1 MKEVAHPSLP
11 GPGRLYAGPRPAQP
25 FPESVAALRALGI
38 TTVACLL
45 KPYEFPAELRE
56 AYDRAGLT
64 LLQHPIQDFD
74 APGDPV
80 EFARFLRDLLGR
92 LRRGETV
99 YVHCLGGIGRTGT
112 VLCCL
117 FKMLGAEG
125 DPLRLVRAAYTRFA
139 VESPVQERF
148 VERFD
153 VQRCA

>member
-1 MKEVAHPSLP
+1 MREVVHPSLP

-25 FPESVAALRALGI
+25 FEKSVAALRALGI

-45 KPYEFPAELRE
+45 KPYELPADLRE
-56 AYDRAGLT
+56 AYEHAGLT

-80 EFARFLRDLLGR
+80 EFARFLRDLLDR
-92 LRRGETV
+92 LRRGEDL

-112 VLCCL
+112 LLCCL
-117 FKMLGAEG
+117 FKILGVEG
-125 DPLRLVRAAYTRFA
+125 DPLKLVRSAYTRFA

-148 VERFD
+148 VEKFEPKP
-153 VQRCA
+153 